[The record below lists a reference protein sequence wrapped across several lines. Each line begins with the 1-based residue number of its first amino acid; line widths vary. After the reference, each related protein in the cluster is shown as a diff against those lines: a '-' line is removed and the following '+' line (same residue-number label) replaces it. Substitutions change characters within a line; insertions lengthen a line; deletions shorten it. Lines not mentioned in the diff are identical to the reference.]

1 VAEVSREI
9 AKSFDNVYKYTIK
22 ANAVAI
28 VTDGSAILGLGNL
41 GPHAAIP
48 VMEGKAALFKKFA
61 NIDAFPICLNT
72 QDQDEIVNIVKA
84 ITPMFGAINLEDI
97 SAPRCFYI
105 EERLR
110 KEADIPVMHDDQ
122 HGTTVVVLAGL
133 INALKLRG
141 SKKENV
147 RVVVNGAG
155 AAGVAIVKLLIE
167 SGFQNIIMSD
177 TKGAIYLG
185 REDLDGAK
193 LELAKVTNLAMG
205 KGQLPDIING
215 ADVFIGV
222 SKGGVLNKEMVSKMA
237 KDPIIF
243 ALANPEPEIS
253 VEDARSAGAFIV
265 ATGRSDYPNQ
275 VNNAL
280 AFPGIFRGALDNKI
294 KNFEEHMF
302 VKAAEALASCVANPT
317 TEKIIPSIFD
327 QNVVTEIAKVIK

>member
-1 VAEVSREI
+1 
-9 AKSFDNVYKYTIK
+9 
-22 ANAVAI
+22 
-28 VTDGSAILGLGNL
+28 
-41 GPHAAIP
+41 
-48 VMEGKAALFKKFA
+48 
-61 NIDAFPICLNT
+61 
-72 QDQDEIVNIVKA
+72 
-84 ITPMFGAINLEDI
+84 
-97 SAPRCFYI
+97 
-105 EERLR
+105 
-110 KEADIPVMHDDQ
+110 
-122 HGTTVVVLAGL
+122 
-133 INALKLRG
+133 LRG

-253 VEDARSAGAFIV
+253 FEDAKFASAFIV